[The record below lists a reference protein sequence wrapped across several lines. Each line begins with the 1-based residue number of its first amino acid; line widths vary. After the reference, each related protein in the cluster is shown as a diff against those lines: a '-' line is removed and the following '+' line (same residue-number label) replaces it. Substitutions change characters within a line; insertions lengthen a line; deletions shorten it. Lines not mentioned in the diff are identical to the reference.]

1 MVVTTQADK
10 LTDNSQKTST
20 QLQSLHIAPETTHIT
35 FPKLRERSQGW
46 SHIKWGIV
54 LAVSG
59 LFAYRFYQELF
70 IIDPVVGVYSL
81 LVSFLILTSFAVGL
95 LRYKDP
101 SSTLRKTEGPLRNY
115 HPKVSI
121 IIPARNEPIII
132 KKTVS
137 ACLSSSYSNIEIILV
152 NDGSTDETGV
162 VMDSLHK
169 ENPEQVK
176 VIHLSSNMGKRKAI
190 QEALTQSNIDGEL
203 IVLHDSDSIV
213 QNSAIERIVTVFR
226 DPDVGAATC
235 YSRPLNADN
244 NLLTKMQDT
253 WYDGSFY
260 ILKAM
265 ESSFG
270 SVTCCSGVL
279 SAYRREAIVPCLDA
293 WVNDRFLGVEF
304 RPGDDRQLTSYIIGG
319 SKYYLGKQNKVWK
332 TYYCESAVVLTEAP
346 SSFKKFINQQI
357 RWKKS
362 WIRVFLF
369 TAPFYFRYRSP
380 IAVAFYYIQMLLS
393 VVAPAVAIRNLI
405 IMPLMGDYLAAI
417 AYFLGVFAIGLL
429 FAVLFKVH
437 NPGSGHRWVY
447 RLLVSLL
454 SLFVLSPL
462 LYYAIFRIREGKS
475 WQTR

>member
-1 MVVTTQADK
+1 MVATTQADK

-20 QLQSLHIAPETTHIT
+20 QLQSLHIAPETTQIT

-70 IIDPVVGVYSL
+70 IIDPVVGIYSL

-162 VMDSLHK
+162 VMDTLHK

-190 QEALTQSNIDGEL
+190 QEALTQL
-203 IVLHDSDSIV
+203 VDS
-213 QNSAIERIVTVFR
+213 
-226 DPDVGAATC
+226 
-235 YSRPLNADN
+235 
-244 NLLTKMQDT
+244 
-253 WYDGSFY
+253 
-260 ILKAM
+260 
-265 ESSFG
+265 
-270 SVTCCSGVL
+270 VL
-279 SAYRREAIVPCLDA
+279 SDNLSIATLSEV
-293 WVNDRFLGVEF
+293 VGVE
-304 RPGDDRQLTSYIIGG
+304 RRNYSYF
-319 SKYYLGKQNKVWK
+319 N
-332 TYYCESAVVLTEAP
+332 
-346 SSFKKFINQQI
+346 
-357 RWKKS
+357 
-362 WIRVFLF
+362 
-369 TAPFYFRYRSP
+369 
-380 IAVAFYYIQMLLS
+380 
-393 VVAPAVAIRNLI
+393 
-405 IMPLMGDYLAAI
+405 
-417 AYFLGVFAIGLL
+417 
-429 FAVLFKVH
+429 
-437 NPGSGHRWVY
+437 
-447 RLLVSLL
+447 
-454 SLFVLSPL
+454 
-462 LYYAIFRIREGKS
+462 
-475 WQTR
+475 